1 MKRFKYL
8 ILVIVLVFALSG
20 CRVPEEEKPFDPDSV
35 EVELEHKGNL
45 TQIDENVTEVKFN
58 IKHNQ
63 DPEKYTPS
71 KITWNRNLI
80 DVAEGEE
87 YKYTPIS
94 GLLSKT
100 DIYATVTFTVEGEEY
115 HFKTDTKTIK
125 VSGITASVEIMTTHP
140 GLEGT
145 IVDNVLNDQST
156 PIEFSA
162 LITGGYGEEELSW
175 WIVNEETKEEVEAIQ
190 FRKNQTFTYQPSS
203 SGLVRVEAR
212 LKGNKFI
219 SNKIYIR
226 TSYGKLL
233 LSGQVNELNQMEIV
247 SMFNNQ
253 LEGTYSWEVLTQ
265 SKSEYE
271 VIALENQNFIT
282 FDLNTLDEPKL
293 VRAKFSPNSGEGVI
307 VSEPVLVSSNYT
319 LVSNELELLDA
330 IANKAKAIKF
340 TADIEYTKIDDPGE
354 TGTKRPIVINYPVT
368 IIGDNYTLSSLG
380 IFTFIE
386 VRSNN
391 VWFKDIKIDHSSRY
405 NVLVSNSINGYYEN
419 VEFIR
424 PGGGSDML
432 TPGAGLYAYGSHV
445 IVKNIKITQ
454 GFNSGFRVEAIYN
467 NDIVTKTAN
476 ITILGKFEYNIK
488 ELVAPIVS
496 VRSKSIDANITA
508 IGFDE
513 FVIPIGS
520 GKMIRRWSNDAYGV
534 KWQLQEPYKVQYL
547 PGEKVDFSGIVINV
561 RIGANETT
569 TFGLD
574 FVYLF
579 LRMFKETGTI
589 RITNLNDI
597 NNPISE
603 YIIYGYDDAIGGDL
617 LLYQDRLGNDVL
629 PLLPETLGDYQV
641 HIWVGDSME
650 GEGLYLGY
658 IVVRTGLIT
667 EWVYF

>member
-1 MKRFKYL
+1 
-8 ILVIVLVFALSG
+8 
-20 CRVPEEEKPFDPDSV
+20 
-35 EVELEHKGNL
+35 
-45 TQIDENVTEVKFN
+45 
-58 IKHNQ
+58 
-63 DPEKYTPS
+63 
-71 KITWNRNLI
+71 
-80 DVAEGEE
+80 
-87 YKYTPIS
+87 
-94 GLLSKT
+94 
-100 DIYATVTFTVEGEEY
+100 
-115 HFKTDTKTIK
+115 
-125 VSGITASVEIMTTHP
+125 
-140 GLEGT
+140 
-145 IVDNVLNDQST
+145 
-156 PIEFSA
+156 
-162 LITGGYGEEELSW
+162 
-175 WIVNEETKEEVEAIQ
+175 
-190 FRKNQTFTYQPSS
+190 
-203 SGLVRVEAR
+203 
-212 LKGNKFI
+212 
-219 SNKIYIR
+219 
-226 TSYGKLL
+226 
-233 LSGQVNELNQMEIV
+233 MEIV

-271 VIALENQNFIT
+271 VIALENKNSIT

-454 GFNSGFRVEAIYN
+454 GFNSGLRVEAIYN

-476 ITILGKFEYNIK
+476 ITILGKFEYKIK

-547 PGEKVDFSGIVINV
+547 PEEKVDFSGIVINV

-617 LLYQDRLGNDVL
+617 LLYHDRLGNDVL

-641 HIWVGDSME
+641 HIWVGDTQE

-658 IVVRTGLIT
+658 IIVRIA
-667 EWVYF
+667 EQHE

>member
-8 ILVIVLVFALSG
+8 ILVIILVFALSG

-140 GLEGT
+140 ELDGT

-271 VIALENQNFIT
+271 VIALENKNSIT

-454 GFNSGFRVEAIYN
+454 GFNSGLRVEAIYN

-476 ITILGKFEYNIK
+476 ITILGKFEYKIK

-617 LLYQDRLGNDVL
+617 LLYHDRLGNDVL

-641 HIWVGDSME
+641 HIWVGDTQE

-658 IVVRTGLIT
+658 IIVRIA
-667 EWVYF
+667 EQHE

>member
-8 ILVIVLVFALSG
+8 ILVIILVFALSG

-80 DVAEGEE
+80 DVDEGEE

-140 GLEGT
+140 GLDGT

-271 VIALENQNFIT
+271 VIALENKNSIT

-454 GFNSGFRVEAIYN
+454 GFNSGLRVEAIYN

-476 ITILGKFEYNIK
+476 ITILGKFEYKIK

-579 LRMFKETGTI
+579 LNMFKETGTI

-603 YIIYGYDDAIGGDL
+603 YIIYGYDYAIGGDL
-617 LLYQDRLGNDVL
+617 LLYHDRLGNEVL
-629 PLLPETLGDYQV
+629 PVLPETLGDYQV
-641 HIWVGDSME
+641 HIWVGDTQE

-658 IVVRTGLIT
+658 IIVRIA
-667 EWVYF
+667 EQHE

>member
-8 ILVIVLVFALSG
+8 ILVIILVFALSG

-140 GLEGT
+140 ELDGT

-271 VIALENQNFIT
+271 VIALENKNSIT

-454 GFNSGFRVEAIYN
+454 GFNSGLRVEAIYN

-476 ITILGKFEYNIK
+476 ITILGKFEYKIK

-547 PGEKVDFSGIVINV
+547 PEEKVDFSGIVINV

-617 LLYQDRLGNDVL
+617 LLYHDRLGNDVL

-641 HIWVGDSME
+641 HIWVGDTQE

-658 IVVRTGLIT
+658 IIVRIA
-667 EWVYF
+667 EQHE

>member
-1 MKRFKYL
+1 
-8 ILVIVLVFALSG
+8 
-20 CRVPEEEKPFDPDSV
+20 
-35 EVELEHKGNL
+35 
-45 TQIDENVTEVKFN
+45 
-58 IKHNQ
+58 
-63 DPEKYTPS
+63 
-71 KITWNRNLI
+71 
-80 DVAEGEE
+80 VAEGEE

-140 GLEGT
+140 ELDGT

-271 VIALENQNFIT
+271 VIALENKNSIT

-454 GFNSGFRVEAIYN
+454 GFNSGLRVEAIYN

-476 ITILGKFEYNIK
+476 ITILGKFEYKIK

-547 PGEKVDFSGIVINV
+547 PEEKVDFSGIVINV

-617 LLYQDRLGNDVL
+617 LLYHDRLGNDVL

-641 HIWVGDSME
+641 HIWVGDTQE

-658 IVVRTGLIT
+658 IIVRIA
-667 EWVYF
+667 EQHE

>member
-8 ILVIVLVFALSG
+8 ILVIILVFALSG

-140 GLEGT
+140 ELDGT

-271 VIALENQNFIT
+271 VIDLENQNFIT

-454 GFNSGFRVEAIYN
+454 GFNSGLRVEAIYN

-476 ITILGKFEYNIK
+476 IIILGKFEYNIK

-617 LLYQDRLGNDVL
+617 LLYHDRLGNDVL

-641 HIWVGDSME
+641 HIWVGDTQE

-658 IVVRTGLIT
+658 IIVRIA
-667 EWVYF
+667 EQHE

>member
-8 ILVIVLVFALSG
+8 ILVIILVFALSG

-140 GLEGT
+140 ELDGT

-271 VIALENQNFIT
+271 VIALENKNSIT

-454 GFNSGFRVEAIYN
+454 GFNSGLRVEAIYN

-617 LLYQDRLGNDVL
+617 LLYHDRLGNDVL

-641 HIWVGDSME
+641 HIWVGDTQE

-658 IVVRTGLIT
+658 IIVRIA
-667 EWVYF
+667 EQHE

>member
-8 ILVIVLVFALSG
+8 ILVIILVFALSG

-219 SNKIYIR
+219 SNKIYVR

-271 VIALENQNFIT
+271 VIALENKNSIT

-454 GFNSGFRVEAIYN
+454 GFNSGLRVEAIYN

-476 ITILGKFEYNIK
+476 ITILGKFEYKIK

-579 LRMFKETGTI
+579 LNMFKETGTI

-603 YIIYGYDDAIGGDL
+603 YIIYGYDYAIGGDL
-617 LLYQDRLGNDVL
+617 LLYHDRLGNEVL
-629 PLLPETLGDYQV
+629 PVLPETLGDYQV
-641 HIWVGDSME
+641 HIWVGDTQE

-658 IVVRTGLIT
+658 IIVRIA
-667 EWVYF
+667 EQHE

>member
-8 ILVIVLVFALSG
+8 ILVIILVFALSG

-271 VIALENQNFIT
+271 VIALENKNSIT

-454 GFNSGFRVEAIYN
+454 GFNSGLRVEAIYN

-476 ITILGKFEYNIK
+476 ITILGKFEYKIK

-579 LRMFKETGTI
+579 LNMFKETGTI

-603 YIIYGYDDAIGGDL
+603 YIIYGYDYAIGGDL
-617 LLYQDRLGNDVL
+617 LLYHDRLGNEVL
-629 PLLPETLGDYQV
+629 PVLPETLGDYQV
-641 HIWVGDSME
+641 HIWVGDTQE

-658 IVVRTGLIT
+658 IIVRIA
-667 EWVYF
+667 EQHE

>member
-8 ILVIVLVFALSG
+8 ILVIILVFALSG

-271 VIALENQNFIT
+271 VIALENKNSIT

-454 GFNSGFRVEAIYN
+454 GFNSGLRVEAIYN

-476 ITILGKFEYNIK
+476 ITILGKFEYKIK

-617 LLYQDRLGNDVL
+617 LLYHDRLGNDVL

-641 HIWVGDSME
+641 HIWVGDTQE

-658 IVVRTGLIT
+658 IIVRIA
-667 EWVYF
+667 EQHE

>member
-8 ILVIVLVFALSG
+8 ILVIILVFALSG

-140 GLEGT
+140 ELDGT
-145 IVDNVLNDQST
+145 IVDNVLNDQSI

-271 VIALENQNFIT
+271 VIALENKNSIT

-454 GFNSGFRVEAIYN
+454 GFNSGLRVEAIYN

-617 LLYQDRLGNDVL
+617 LLYHDRLGNDVL

-641 HIWVGDSME
+641 HIWVGDTQE

-658 IVVRTGLIT
+658 IIVRIA
-667 EWVYF
+667 EQHE

>member
-8 ILVIVLVFALSG
+8 ILVIILVFALSG

-271 VIALENQNFIT
+271 VIALENKNSIT

-454 GFNSGFRVEAIYN
+454 GFNSGLRVEAIYN

-617 LLYQDRLGNDVL
+617 LLYHDRLGNDVL
-629 PLLPETLGDYQV
+629 PVLPETLGDYQV
-641 HIWVGDSME
+641 HIWVGDTQE

-658 IVVRTGLIT
+658 IIVRIA
-667 EWVYF
+667 EQHE

>member
-8 ILVIVLVFALSG
+8 ILVIILVFALSG

-271 VIALENQNFIT
+271 VIALENKNSIT

-454 GFNSGFRVEAIYN
+454 GFNSGLRVEAIYN

-476 ITILGKFEYNIK
+476 ITILGKFEYKIK

-603 YIIYGYDDAIGGDL
+603 YIIYGYDYAIGGDL
-617 LLYQDRLGNDVL
+617 LLYHDRLGNEVL
-629 PLLPETLGDYQV
+629 PVLPETLGDYQV
-641 HIWVGDSME
+641 HIWVGDTQE

-658 IVVRTGLIT
+658 IIVRIA
-667 EWVYF
+667 EQHE

>member
-8 ILVIVLVFALSG
+8 ILVIILVFALSG

-80 DVAEGEE
+80 DVGEGEE

-145 IVDNVLNDQST
+145 IVDNVLNDQSI

-271 VIALENQNFIT
+271 VIALENKNSIT

-307 VSEPVLVSSNYT
+307 VSEPVLVSSNYI

-454 GFNSGFRVEAIYN
+454 GFNSGLRVEAIYN

-476 ITILGKFEYNIK
+476 ITILGKFEYKIK

-579 LRMFKETGTI
+579 LNMFKETGTI

-603 YIIYGYDDAIGGDL
+603 YIIYGYDYAIGGDL
-617 LLYQDRLGNDVL
+617 LLYHDRLGNEVL
-629 PLLPETLGDYQV
+629 PVLPETLGDYQV
-641 HIWVGDSME
+641 HIWVGDTQE

-658 IVVRTGLIT
+658 IIVRIA
-667 EWVYF
+667 EQHE

>member
-8 ILVIVLVFALSG
+8 ILVIILVFALSG

-271 VIALENQNFIT
+271 VIALENKNSIT

-454 GFNSGFRVEAIYN
+454 GFNSGLRVEAIYN

-476 ITILGKFEYNIK
+476 ITILGKFEYKIK

-547 PGEKVDFSGIVINV
+547 PEEKVDFSGIVINV

-617 LLYQDRLGNDVL
+617 LLYHDRLGNDVL

-641 HIWVGDSME
+641 HIWVGDTQE

-658 IVVRTGLIT
+658 IIVRIA
-667 EWVYF
+667 EQHE

>member
-8 ILVIVLVFALSG
+8 ILVIILVFALSG

-219 SNKIYIR
+219 SNKIYVR

-271 VIALENQNFIT
+271 VIALENKNSIT

-454 GFNSGFRVEAIYN
+454 GFNSGLRVEAIYN

-476 ITILGKFEYNIK
+476 ITILGKFEYKIK

-547 PGEKVDFSGIVINV
+547 PEEKVDFSGIVINV

-617 LLYQDRLGNDVL
+617 LLYHDRLGNDVL

-641 HIWVGDSME
+641 HIWVGDTQE

-658 IVVRTGLIT
+658 IIVRIA
-667 EWVYF
+667 EQHE

>member
-8 ILVIVLVFALSG
+8 ILVIILVFALSG

-140 GLEGT
+140 GLDGT

-271 VIALENQNFIT
+271 VIALENKNSIT

-454 GFNSGFRVEAIYN
+454 GFNSGLRVEAIYN

-476 ITILGKFEYNIK
+476 ITILGKFEYKIK

-579 LRMFKETGTI
+579 LNMFKETGTI

-603 YIIYGYDDAIGGDL
+603 YIIYGYDYAIGGDL
-617 LLYQDRLGNDVL
+617 LLYHDRLGNEVL
-629 PLLPETLGDYQV
+629 PVLPETLGDYQV
-641 HIWVGDSME
+641 HIWVGDTQE

-658 IVVRTGLIT
+658 IIVRIA
-667 EWVYF
+667 EQHE